1 MVAALGLREAGAPAD
16 QSGALEPLGLV
27 GEVQRVQH
35 VVGASAAPVRA
46 PAAAAAAM
54 ADSGPE
60 RARSGCLMPDS
71 GR

>member
-16 QSGALEPLGLV
+16 QPGALEPLGLV

-46 PAAAAAAM
+46 PAAAAAM